1 MPERRLG
8 LGFLGCPDIRAM
20 AELGRRAEA
29 AGFESAWVS
38 ETRITRDAV
47 TGITALLL
55 ATERL
60 RVGSAAINVF
70 TRGAALTAVTWA
82 SLAEAAPNRV
92 VLGLGAGSLT
102 PLVQQ
107 GYVVDYPLSRLREYV
122 EAVRAAWSAP
132 LPVTYS
138 GRFTRFADLQPEVRP
153 PVPLPIYFCVA
164 GPRALACAA
173 SMADGVVLDAF
184 MPPQYARMTCARLA
198 EAAGGRYAGEVAGAI
213 VVSLAP
219 SVSEGAARVRPLLA
233 NYLVHFPEL
242 ARETGL
248 DPDFIA
254 YLRRRAASDGVTA
267 TYADLADD
275 LVARYA
281 ACGPPES
288 CRERLA
294 EYRAAG
300 LQLPIVFPEPRSM
313 AGAIT
318 ALAGA

>member
-8 LGFLGCPDIRAM
+8 LGFLGFPGIRAM

-38 ETRITRDAV
+38 ETCITRDAV
-47 TGITALLL
+47 TGMTALLL

-60 RVGSAAINVF
+60 RVGSAATNVF

-82 SLAEAAPNRV
+82 TLAEAAPNRV
-92 VLGLGAGSLT
+92 VLGLGAGSLS
-102 PLVQQ
+102 PLAQQ

-132 LPVTYS
+132 VPVAYC
-138 GRFTRFADLQPEVRP
+138 GRFVRFTDLVPEVRP
-153 PVPLPIYFCVA
+153 LVPPPIYFCVA

-173 SMADGVVLDAF
+173 TMADGVVLDAF
-184 MPPQYARMTCARLA
+184 MPAQYARTTCARLA
-198 EAAGGRYAGEVAGAI
+198 EAAGGRYAGEVAGVI

-219 SVSEGAARVRPLLA
+219 SVEEGAERVRPLLA
-233 NYLVHFPEL
+233 SYLVNFPEL

-248 DPDFIA
+248 DPDFVA
-254 YLRRRAASDGVTA
+254 RLRRHAASDGITA
-267 TYADLADD
+267 TYADLTDD

-288 CRERLA
+288 CRERLS

-313 AGAIT
+313 ASAVS